1 MQDYA
6 RIAIEMRLSQ
16 PEKILFIK
24 SLNKNFPFLGFN
36 YKLTTGNA
44 VLSLIGRFSS
54 RSNIYRSLFI
64 ACWILL
70 SYFFFSE
77 TGTTL
82 VDDLRLFLSFLALIA
97 IFVSYTA
104 DIGPVEYSIVLLI
117 LGAIGLAA
125 GNEKIA
131 NHLAVYSYLLLI
143 VGIIKY
149 FIDSLKR
156 RSRMRKKDIT
166 TNKKY

>member
-1 MQDYA
+1 M
-6 RIAIEMRLSQ
+6 
-16 PEKILFIK
+16 
-24 SLNKNFPFLGFN
+24 
-36 YKLTTGNA
+36 
-44 VLSLIGRFSS
+44 LSLIRRFSS
-54 RSNIYRSLFI
+54 RSNIFRSLFI
-64 ACWILL
+64 ACLILL

-77 TGTTL
+77 TAWPMSCCSL
-82 VDDLRLFLSFLALIA
+82 ADDLRLFLSFLALIA
-97 IFVSYTA
+97 IFVIYTV

-131 NHLAVYSYLLLI
+131 NHLAIYSYLLLI

-149 FIDSLKR
+149 FMDSIKK
-156 RSRMRKKDIT
+156 RSRMGKKDIT